1 MCFSHGTTSCRVT
14 VRYFATKTFKKK
26 DIKCDKNERPLLLDA
41 KIDDQNYVQ
50 LNIYNANIENEQLRS
65 TLSELYNM
73 LNNVN
78 SMVTKQIILSCN
90 LNFYFGLLLEAKGGN
105 RI

>member
-41 KIDDQNYVQ
+41 KIDDQNYV
-50 LNIYNANIENEQLRS
+50 
-65 TLSELYNM
+65 
-73 LNNVN
+73 
-78 SMVTKQIILSCN
+78 
-90 LNFYFGLLLEAKGGN
+90 
-105 RI
+105 